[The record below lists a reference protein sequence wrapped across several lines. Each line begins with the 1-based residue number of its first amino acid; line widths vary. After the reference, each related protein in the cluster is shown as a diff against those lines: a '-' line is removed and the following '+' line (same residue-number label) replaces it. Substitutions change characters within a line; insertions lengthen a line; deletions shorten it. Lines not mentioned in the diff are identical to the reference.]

1 MSENEFFDKNI
12 SDNQFKNTDLYK
24 MQRYQDQI
32 LEKTLS

>member
-1 MSENEFFDKNI
+1 MIETEFFDKNKP
-12 SDNQFKNTDLYK
+12 DNQFKNTDLYK